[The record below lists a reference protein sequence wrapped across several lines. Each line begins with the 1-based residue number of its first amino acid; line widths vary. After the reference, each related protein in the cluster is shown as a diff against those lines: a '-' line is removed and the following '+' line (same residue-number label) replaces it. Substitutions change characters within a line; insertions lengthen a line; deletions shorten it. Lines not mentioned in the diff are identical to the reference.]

1 MIMECV
7 IFKIEVNR
15 KETVS
20 KIKKQIW
27 EFTDSYGN
35 VKDVE
40 YKDDVVDEDNNDE
53 DIIMIKKIK
62 RININDNN
70 EENKEDEEGGN
81 K

>member
-1 MIMECV
+1 MILECV

-40 YKDDVVDEDNNDE
+40 YKDDVVDED
-53 DIIMIKKIK
+53 IIMIKKIK

-70 EENKEDEEGGN
+70 EEYKEDEEGGN

>member
-1 MIMECV
+1 MVLEYV

-20 KIKKQIW
+20 KIKNGIW

>member
-1 MIMECV
+1 MILECV

-70 EENKEDEEGGN
+70 EEYKEDEEGGN

>member
-1 MIMECV
+1 MECV

-20 KIKKQIW
+20 KIKNGIR

>member
-1 MIMECV
+1 MECV

-70 EENKEDEEGGN
+70 EEYKEDEEGGN

>member
-1 MIMECV
+1 M
-7 IFKIEVNR
+7 NR

-20 KIKKQIW
+20 KIKNGIR

-40 YKDDVVDEDNNDE
+40 YKDDVVDE

>member
-1 MIMECV
+1 MILECV

-20 KIKKQIW
+20 KIKKEIW

-70 EENKEDEEGGN
+70 EEYKEDEEGGN

>member
-1 MIMECV
+1 MECV

>member
-1 MIMECV
+1 MILECV

-40 YKDDVVDEDNNDE
+40 YKDDVVDED
-53 DIIMIKKIK
+53 IIMIKKIK

>member
-1 MIMECV
+1 MILECV

-20 KIKKQIW
+20 KIKNGIR

-70 EENKEDEEGGN
+70 EEYKEDEEGGN

>member
-1 MIMECV
+1 MECV
-7 IFKIEVNR
+7 IFKIEENR

-70 EENKEDEEGGN
+70 EEYKEDEEGGN

>member
-1 MIMECV
+1 MILECV

-20 KIKKQIW
+20 KIKNGIR

-40 YKDDVVDEDNNDE
+40 YKDDVVDED
-53 DIIMIKKIK
+53 IIMIKKIK

-70 EENKEDEEGGN
+70 EEYKEDEEGGN